1 MKITVAQINPVIGDI
16 EANTQKV
23 LESITLAQN
32 AQSDIVLFPELTL
45 CGYPPQDLVYH
56 HTFIDK
62 MEESLQTIAE
72 HSQNIMTVVGLARP
86 NLGPGERGLS
96 NSAAIIIDQK
106 LVGFQDKWLLP
117 NYDIFN
123 ERFYFDPGQETQ
135 TFNYK
140 DKKIGVLICEDIW
153 QHSGYVS
160 SRYARDPVLEMEK
173 LKPDILLNLS
183 ASPYQYDKPDQRV
196 EVCAK
201 TARTLNC
208 PLVYCAQ
215 VGANDS
221 LIFDGYSVYVDQTGE
236 LRQLAKGFC
245 EDHMHVDLAA
255 SSCTCPFNYD
265 PMSDLYNAL
274 VLGVRDYFHK
284 SGFSKACLGLSGGI
298 DSALVACIAS
308 DALGP
313 DNLLGISMP
322 SRYTCDLS
330 KSDAQGLADNLK
342 IKLITVPIEEPF
354 TEYLGILKPHF
365 QDLPTDTTEENI
377 QARLRGIIL
386 MAFSNKLG
394 HIVVSTGNKS
404 EFALGYCTLYGDMC
418 GGLGVIGDVTKTQV
432 FALCRWINRHREII
446 PWTTIER
453 PPSAELRPDQKD
465 SDTLPPYDLIDMVIR
480 SYVEDYLP
488 IKVIAKKFNIPE
500 PEVRDLCRRIHR
512 AEYKRRQAP
521 PVLRV
526 SKKSFGIGRRYPIVQ
541 NWLKKDPT

>member
-1 MKITVAQINPVIGDI
+1 MKILVAQINPVIGDI

-23 LESITLAQN
+23 LDSIQRGRKSQA
-32 AQSDIVLFPELTL
+32 DIILFPELTL

-56 HTFIDK
+56 QTFISK

-72 HSQNIMTVVGLARP
+72 NSKDLMVVVGLARP

-96 NSAAIIIDQK
+96 NSAAVLIDQK

-135 TFNYK
+135 TFTYK
-140 DKKIGVLICEDIW
+140 NKKIGILICEDIW

-160 SRYARDPVLEMEK
+160 SRYSRDPVLEMEK
-173 LKPDILLNLS
+173 LNPDLLLNLS

-201 TARTLNC
+201 AARTLKC

-236 LRQLAKGFC
+236 LRQLAKGFQ
-245 EDHMHVDLAA
+245 EDHMHVDLDAA
-255 SSCTCPFNYD
+255 SCPCPFSYD
-265 PMSDLYNAL
+265 PMSDLYKAL

-284 SGFSKACLGLSGGI
+284 SGFTKACLGLSGGV
-298 DSALVACIAS
+298 DSALVACITAE
-308 DALGP
+308 ALGP
-313 DNLLGISMP
+313 ENLLGIFMP

-330 KSDAQGLADNLK
+330 KSDAKQLAANLG
-342 IKLITVPIEEPF
+342 IQITTVPIEEPF
-354 TEYLGILKPHF
+354 TEYLNLLKPHF
-365 QDLPTDTTEENI
+365 GALPPDTTEENL

-394 HIVVSTGNKS
+394 HVVVSTGNKS

-418 GGLGVIGDVTKTQV
+418 GGLAPIADLPKMLVYEL
-432 FALCRWINRHREII
+432 ARHLNRERERI
-446 PWTTIER
+446 PLSSIEK
-453 PPSAELRPDQKD
+453 PPSAELRPGQRDED
-465 SDTLPPYDLIDMVIR
+465 SLPPYPL
-480 SYVEDYLP
+480 L
-488 IKVIAKKFNIPE
+488 
-500 PEVRDLCRRIHR
+500 
-512 AEYKRRQAP
+512 
-521 PVLRV
+521 
-526 SKKSFGIGRRYPIVQ
+526 
-541 NWLKKDPT
+541 